1 VLSVV
6 KNHGQCD
13 WKKFSEIKILT
24 RRYDQCDQYAMRVGA
39 PSCKK
44 PCEFRAG
51 ADSELFENLQSA
63 VRQGTE
69 MRRLR
74 QKKNRLGFLGLP
86 AGLRFQCS
94 SEV

>member
-1 VLSVV
+1 
-6 KNHGQCD
+6 
-13 WKKFSEIKILT
+13 
-24 RRYDQCDQYAMRVGA
+24 MRVGA

-74 QKKNRLGFLGLP
+74 QKKEP
-86 AGLRFQCS
+86 AVIFWSPGRVEIS
-94 SEV
+94 V